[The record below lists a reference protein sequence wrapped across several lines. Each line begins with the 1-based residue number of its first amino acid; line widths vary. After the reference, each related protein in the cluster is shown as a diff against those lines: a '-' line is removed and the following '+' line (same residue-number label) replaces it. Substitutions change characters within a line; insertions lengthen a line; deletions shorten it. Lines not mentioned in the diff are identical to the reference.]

1 MPVKRRQPVPK
12 RPRWLT
18 STTLR
23 RKTLEERQAYRRA
36 HLGEFIAIP
45 LGNCFAFARYRGGI
59 NFGFYDFHAP
69 HIASLDEIKRHP
81 ILFTLWCNS
90 GHLAKGIWKVIGQ
103 EPLEPEL
110 AVEERYVRHSHGS
123 DSVHIYYE
131 GKFWPYAGED
141 LTKLEPCAVW
151 DTPEQVE
158 ERLRLHFI
166 GRPYPWSERQKVP
179 LELAARLYREYW
191 AKHGGAK
198 KS

>member
-1 MPVKRRQPVPK
+1 MLVKQRPPAPK

-18 STTLR
+18 NSTLR
-23 RKTLEERQAYRRA
+23 RKTREEKEAYRRA

-45 LGNCFAFARYRGGI
+45 LRSGFAFARYRGVSG
-59 NFGFYDFHAP
+59 FAFYDFHAP
-69 HIASLDEIKRHP
+69 QIAAIDEIKRHP
-81 ILFTLWCNS
+81 ILFTLYCNS
-90 GHLAKGIWKVIGQ
+90 ERLAKGVWKVIGQ

-110 AVEERYVRHSHGS
+110 AVEERSVRHSHGS
-123 DSVHIYYE
+123 ESVHIYYD

-179 LELAARLYREYW
+179 LELAERLYREYW
-191 AKHGGAK
+191 AKHGGEK
-198 KS
+198 RR